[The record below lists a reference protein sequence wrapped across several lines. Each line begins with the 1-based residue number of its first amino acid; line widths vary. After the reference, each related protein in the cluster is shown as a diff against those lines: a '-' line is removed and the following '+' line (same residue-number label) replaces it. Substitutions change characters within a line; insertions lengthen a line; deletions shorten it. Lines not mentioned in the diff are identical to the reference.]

1 LKTSPFSPINRAFA
15 LVFILIAAVSG
26 LIAQEAPQAPPQ
38 KIGTIT
44 IKFVG
49 VANVSEQVVRAN
61 MALREGNDFDDS
73 IVDRDIRSLYKTG
86 LFEFI
91 EVKRENGPNNT
102 VNLVVEATPK
112 YRILS
117 IRFDGIKAYKPHR
130 LQREIKTTRNGTLDE
145 RQVKEDAE
153 KLTEFYQKNGYNQ
166 VQVTYTV
173 DRNRST
179 GFGTVVFRIRE
190 GNRVRISSIKFIG
203 NDHIK
208 AKRLLHQM
216 ETSKWQMFSW
226 LTGGGRLKNDDFDDD
241 LNKLRDFYKDQG
253 YLDVEIAEDKVTFDY
268 PSPGKLNIIIRVNEG
283 RLYHIGDITITGN
296 KLYPENALRFALR
309 QKTGMV
315 FRPSKL
321 DKDVEG
327 LSDIYGRDGHLETRV
342 RLIRKPNL
350 QTGNIDLEYKIEEG
364 DKFQVETIKIEGN
377 SKTKSTVILRELILG
392 PGDAFDSVRMKI
404 SKARLENTR
413 FFDDVNVT
421 DESTNI
427 PGRRNMKVAVKE
439 ARTGNLTF
447 GAGYSSL
454 ERATVF
460 AELTQSNFDLF
471 NRKSFWQGAG
481 EKFKLRLQ
489 IGSVSNE
496 IVLAFEEPWFLERE
510 LALGFQLFR
519 TLSDY
524 NSADYQE
531 VRLGGQVYVRKR
543 LFGLIEGTLTY
554 TYEVVDIDNVN
565 PESDLTILELAGKTK
580 VSKLGLSLVRDTRN
594 KIINTTRGGRLVFNT
609 EVAGGPLLG
618 DVNYYQMELRGSNF
632 FPIFKPQNQVLSLIG
647 RAGVVESF
655 GKSNEVVSKLVG
667 YDTNGLPVIVTGAP
681 GVPFFDRF
689 FLGGPDDLRGFE
701 YRDVG
706 PKDPTSGEPLG
717 GKTYAFFNAEYSVDI
732 VKPIRFAVFYDVG
745 YVNANAY
752 DFNPKNF
759 NDDFGFGIRLMVAGA
774 PLSLDYGI
782 PLTSD
787 HFNRKGN
794 QFNFSFGTRF

>member
-1 LKTSPFSPINRAFA
+1 MALAFFA
-15 LVFILIAAVSG
+15 FAAVSG
-26 LIAQEAPQAPPQ
+26 LFAQDLAEPTGPTQ

-61 MALREGNDFDDS
+61 MALREGNDFDEAL
-73 IVDRDIRSLYKTG
+73 IDRDIRSLYKTN

-91 EVKRENGPNNT
+91 EVKRENVPPNT

-112 YRILS
+112 YRILA
-117 IRFDGIKAYKPHR
+117 IKFKGNKQVKEHR
-130 LQREIKTTRNGTLDE
+130 LQKEIKSSRNGALDE
-145 RQVKEDAE
+145 RQVKDDSQ
-153 KLTEFYQKNGYNQ
+153 KLTEYYQKTGYNQ
-166 VQVTYTV
+166 VQIAYTI
-173 DRNRST
+173 DRNKST
-179 GFGTVVFRIRE
+179 GFGTITFEIRE
-190 GNRVRISSIKFIG
+190 GNRVKISSIKFIG

-208 AKRLLHQM
+208 TKRLKHQM
-216 ETSKWQMFSW
+216 DTATWHMFSW
-226 LTGGGRLKNDDFDDD
+226 LTGGGRLKNDEFEDD
-241 LNKLRDFYKDQG
+241 LVKLRDYYKDWG

-268 PSPGKLNIIIRVNEG
+268 PTPNKLNITIRVNEG
-283 RLYHIGDITITGN
+283 RLYHIGDIAFSGN
-296 KLYPENALRFALR
+296 KLYQDNALRFLLR

-327 LSDIYGRDGHLETRV
+327 LTDLYGRDGHLETQV
-342 RLIRKPNL
+342 HLIRKPNL

-364 DKFQVETIKIEGN
+364 DKYQVETVKIEGN
-377 SKTKSTVILRELILG
+377 TKTKSTVILRELILG
-392 PGDAFDSVRMKI
+392 PGDSFDSVRMKI

-460 AELTQSNFDLF
+460 AELSQSNFDVF
-471 NRKSFWQGAG
+471 NRKSFFQGAG
-481 EKFKLRLQ
+481 QKFKLRLQ
-489 IGSVSNE
+489 IGSLSNE
-496 IVLAFEEPWFLERE
+496 ILLSFEEPWFMERE

-531 VRLGGQVYVRKR
+531 VRIGGTIYARKR
-543 LFGLIEGTLTY
+543 LFGIIEGTLSY
-554 TYEVVDIDNVN
+554 TYETVDITDVN
-565 PESDLTILELAGKTK
+565 PSSDPVILALAGYTK
-580 VSKLGLSLVRDTRN
+580 ISKVGLTLVKDTRN
-594 KIINTTRGGRLVFNT
+594 KIINTSRGSRMSLDT
-609 EVAGGPLLG
+609 EVAGGPFLG
-618 DVNYYQMELRGSNF
+618 DVNYYKLDFHGSTF
-632 FPIFKPQNQVLSLIG
+632 LPLFKTQNQVLSLIG
-647 RAGVVESF
+647 RAGVIESF
-655 GKSNEVVSKLVG
+655 GKSNEPVYNAL
-667 YDTNGLPVIVTGAP
+667 TGLTEAP

-701 YRDVG
+701 FRDVG
-706 PKDPTSGEPLG
+706 PKDASGEPIG
-717 GKTYAFFNAEYSVDI
+717 GKSYAFFNAEYTMDI
-732 VKPIRFAVFYDVG
+732 VKPIRFAIFYDIG
-745 YVNANAY
+745 YVNASAY
-752 DFNPKNF
+752 DFNPRNY
-759 NDDFGFGIRLMVAGA
+759 NDDFGVGIRLMVAGA

-782 PLTSD
+782 PLTGD

>member
-1 LKTSPFSPINRAFA
+1 MF
-15 LVFILIAAVSG
+15 AAVSG
-26 LIAQEAPQAPPQ
+26 LWAQEADQSQSGPAQ

-61 MALREGNDFDDS
+61 MALRDGGDFDDA

-91 EVKRENGPNNT
+91 EVKRESGPGNT

-117 IRFDGIKAYKPHR
+117 IRYDGIKAFKPHR
-130 LQREIKTTRNGTLDE
+130 LQKEIKTVQNGSLDE
-145 RQVKEDAE
+145 RQVKDDAQ
-153 KLTEFYQKNGYNQ
+153 KITEFYQKNGFNQ
-166 VQVTYTV
+166 VQVTYDIT
-173 DRNRST
+173 RNRGT
-179 GFGTVVFRIRE
+179 GFGTVTFKIRE
-190 GNRVRISSIKFIG
+190 GAKVRIANIKFIG

-208 AKRLLHQM
+208 AKRLRKEM
-216 ETSKWQMFSW
+216 ETSTWWMFSW
-226 LTGGGRLKNDDFDDD
+226 LTGGGRLKNDEFDDD
-241 LNKLRDFYKDQG
+241 LTKLRDYYKDQG

-268 PSPGKLNIIIRVNEG
+268 PSAGKLNIVIRVNEG
-283 RLYHIGDITITGN
+283 RLYHIGEIAFSGN
-296 KLYPENALRFALR
+296 KLFQENALRFILR

-327 LSDIYGRDGHLETRV
+327 LSDLYGRDGHLETRV
-342 RLIRKPNL
+342 HLIRKPNL

-364 DKFQVETIKIEGN
+364 DKFQVETVKIEGN
-377 SKTKSTVILRELILG
+377 TKTKSTVILRELILG

-471 NRKSFWQGAG
+471 NRHSFFQGAG

-489 IGSVSNE
+489 IGSLSNE
-496 IVLAFEEPWFLERE
+496 VVLAFEEPWFLERE

-531 VRLGGQVYVRKR
+531 VRLGGTVYARKR
-543 LFGLIEGTLTY
+543 LFGLIEGTLSY
-554 TYEVVDIDNVN
+554 TYELVDINNVS
-565 PESDLTILELAGKTK
+565 PSADPTIIALAGKTK
-580 VSKLGLSLVRDTRN
+580 VSKLGLQLVRETRN
-594 KIINTTRGGRLVFNT
+594 KIINTSRGARGALDI
-609 EVAGGPLLG
+609 EVAGGPLQG
-618 DVNYYQMELRGSNF
+618 DVNYYKLEYRGSVF
-632 FPIFKPQNQVLSLIG
+632 YPLFKAQNQVLSLIG
-647 RAGVVESF
+647 RAGIIESF
-655 GKSNEVVSKLVG
+655 GKSNESVTKSY
-667 YDTNGLPVIVTGAP
+667 YDSTGTLQTFTEVP
-681 GVPFFDRF
+681 GVPFFDRY

-701 YRDVG
+701 FRDVG
-706 PKDPTSGEPLG
+706 PKDSNGQPLG
-717 GKTYAFFNAEYSVDI
+717 GKSYGFFNAEYSMDI
-732 VKPIRFAVFYDVG
+732 VKPIRFAIFYDIG
-745 YVNANAY
+745 FVNADAY
-752 DFNPKNF
+752 DFNPKGY
-759 NDDFGFGIRLMVAGA
+759 NDDFGVGIRLMVAGA

-787 HFNRKGN
+787 HWNHKGN